1 MKQFTL
7 RLLFLLLLITATHI
21 NAQKNASLAPAPPM
35 GWNSWNWFGKEDIN
49 EQLIRE
55 IIDAM
60 VSEGLVKAG
69 YNYMVVDGG
78 WRDDKLASDGS
89 LISHPQKFPNG
100 MKALAD
106 YAHAKGM
113 KFGLHTVPGIF
124 DCKGDPVGAYGREE
138 VHIRQFADWGVDF
151 IKVDRCKMDT
161 VTKEGHRGWT
171 PELLQSTYRKW
182 SELLA
187 GCGRDIVFSISA
199 YRFNGWYPE
208 LCNMARTTGDM
219 PARYTRG
226 AIFDN
231 NKRGGK
237 LSVMKIA
244 DINNQSAAFAG
255 NGYWNDPDIMSLGE
269 QGLNIAEQKSH
280 FALWCVMSAPLMLGN
295 DPRNMTAEEKEMITN
310 TECIAVN
317 QDPKEQGKRVIKEA
331 EKEVWVKNL
340 SDGSIAVLLLNRGD
354 ETKTLSFGLSEIG
367 IKGKVKVRDLYMK
380 KNMNEMFTASGT
392 ISYEL
397 QPHASLFLKVTAK

>member
-1 MKQFTL
+1 MKHIRVTL
-7 RLLFLLLLITATHI
+7 LLFLLLPILGSIS
-21 NAQKNASLAPAPPM
+21 AQKKASLAPTPPM
-35 GWNSWNWFGKEDIN
+35 GWNSWNWFGKEEIN
-49 EQLIRE
+49 EKLIKE
-55 IIDAM
+55 VIDAM
-60 VSEGLVKAG
+60 VSEGLVAAG

-78 WRDDKLASDGS
+78 WRDEKLAPDGS
-89 LISHPQKFPNG
+89 LLPHPEKFPNG

-106 YAHAKGM
+106 YAHSKGM

-138 VHIRQFADWGVDF
+138 VHIKQFANWGLDF

-171 PELLQSTYRKW
+171 PEVLQATYRKW
-182 SELLA
+182 SELL
-187 GCGRDIVFSISA
+187 GTCGRDIVFSISA
-199 YRFNGWYPE
+199 YRFNDWYPAI
-208 LCNMARTTGDM
+208 CNMARTTGDM

-231 NKRGGK
+231 NKKGGK

-269 QGLNIAEQKSH
+269 QGLTLDEQKSH
-280 FALWCVMSAPLMLGN
+280 FALWCIMSAPLMLGN
-295 DPRNMTAEEKEMITN
+295 DPRNMTVEEKAMITN
-310 TECIAVN
+310 KECIAVN
-317 QDPKEQGKRVIKEA
+317 QDPKEQGKRVIKA
-331 EKEVWVKNL
+331 DAKEVWVKNL
-340 SDGSIAVLLLNRGD
+340 TDGSKAVFVLNRGE

-367 IKGKVKVRDLYMK
+367 INGKAVVRDLYQK
-380 KNMNEMFTASGT
+380 KELKNFVAADGT
-392 ISYEL
+392 VSYEL
-397 QPHASLFLKVTAK
+397 KPHACLFLRISSK

>member
-1 MKQFTL
+1 MKQFTFTL
-7 RLLFLLLLITATHI
+7 FFLLIFTTVTHI
-21 NAQKNASLAPAPPM
+21 NAQKKASLAPTPPM

-49 EQLIRE
+49 EKLIKDV
-55 IIDAM
+55 IDAM
-60 VSEGLVKAG
+60 VSEGLVEAG
-69 YNYMVVDGG
+69 YKYIVVDGG
-78 WRDDKLASDGS
+78 WRDETLAPDGS
-89 LISHPQKFPNG
+89 LLSHPVKFPNG
-100 MKALAD
+100 MKYLAD
-106 YAHAKGM
+106 YAHARGL

-138 VHIRQFADWGVDF
+138 VHIKQFVDWGLDF
-151 IKVDRCKMDT
+151 VKVDRCKMDT

-171 PELLQSTYRKW
+171 PELLQYTYRKW

-187 GCGRDIVFSISA
+187 GCGSDIVFSISA
-199 YRFNGWYPE
+199 YRFNEWYPAM
-208 LCNMARTTGDM
+208 CNMARTTGDM

-244 DINNQSAAFAG
+244 DINNESAAFAG

-295 DPRNMTAEEKEMITN
+295 DPRNMTAEEKKMITN
-310 TECIAVN
+310 KECIAVN
-317 QDPKEQGKRVIKEA
+317 QDPKEQGKRVIKEN

-340 SDGSIAVLLLNRGD
+340 SDGNKAVLLLNRGD

-367 IKGKVKVRDLYMK
+367 VNKKVSVRDLFLKEDLK
-380 KNMNEMFTASGT
+380 KIVAADGT
-392 ISYEL
+392 ITYEL
-397 QPHASLFLKVTAK
+397 QPHAGLFMKISSK